1 MRGRSPGGNS
11 WIMLKPW
18 RGRPKKAN
26 VVGEESLDEAAE
38 SNEDGVDSKS
48 L

>member
-11 WIMLKPW
+11 RIMLKPW

-26 VVGEESLDEAAE
+26 FVREESLDEAAE

>member
-26 VVGEESLDEAAE
+26 VVGEESLNEAAE
-38 SNEDGVDSKS
+38 SNEHGVDSKS
-48 L
+48 F